1 MDYLP
6 TSLLSLLWFGVAAA
20 QEEMNETAQVVA
32 ASVPISSD
40 PLIHILS
47 NGGITLPTALIIIVV
62 LLLRS
67 LKEWAPTI
75 KLEIKTD
82 DLIKVRRI
90 EPRRP
95 SE

>member
-6 TSLLSLLWFGVAAA
+6 TSLLSLLWIGVAAA
-20 QEEMNETAQVVA
+20 QENINETAEAVSQL
-32 ASVPISSD
+32 PISGD

-47 NGGITLPTALIIIVV
+47 NGGITLPTALIIIVMMS
-62 LLLRS
+62 LRS
-67 LKEWAPTI
+67 LKDWQPTI
-75 KLEIKTD
+75 KLELSHGET
-82 DLIKVRRI
+82 IKVRLT

>member
-6 TSLLSLLWFGVAAA
+6 TSLLSLLWIGLAAA
-20 QEEMNETAQVVA
+20 QENINETAEVV
-32 ASVPISSD
+32 SQVPISTD

-47 NGGITLPTALIIIVV
+47 NGGITLPSALIIIVM

-67 LKEWAPTI
+67 LKDWQPTI
-75 KLEIKTD
+75 KLELTHGET
-82 DLIKVRRI
+82 IKVRLI